1 MPVSGVTINQ
11 IEFHWPREH
20 FWDRFAEDVSATCIH
35 FSDYEGLSKFECP
48 ETSHL
53 DVSDVEEF
61 TNNLLNILEEKQF
74 FER

>member
-1 MPVSGVTINQ
+1 MKLFDYS
-11 IEFHWPREH
+11 EFYFTNLPEY
-20 FWDRFAEDVSATCIH
+20 WDRFAEDVSATCIH